1 MVGQKGMIK
10 RMSARSRK
18 GEGFVSQESC
28 WKQHKRLVLVLGVAE
43 RKRMPEQNMEESFE
57 MPEGTVILG

>member
-1 MVGQKGMIK
+1 M
-10 RMSARSRK
+10 
-18 GEGFVSQESC
+18 SQESC

-43 RKRMPEQNMEESFE
+43 RKQMPEQNMEESFE

>member
-1 MVGQKGMIK
+1 M
-10 RMSARSRK
+10 
-18 GEGFVSQESC
+18 SQEKSC